1 MDPWTPFLEAILDGM
16 VSAAAACGVAL
27 SREAIAPQLILDEG
41 VEGEVA
47 FPCHR
52 SAQAAKRPPNELASA
67 LAVAFPASPLL
78 RSVSAK
84 GAYVNFRVDPDS
96 LARATLDLV
105 LSRGNRYGHAE
116 PAGPPVV
123 VEHTS
128 ANPTGPFHIGRV
140 RNGIIGDTLARILRA
155 SGTPVTTQYYVDD
168 MGRQAAMVTWIWSKP
183 RESWPEPIRKAVDGE
198 EESNEKPDR
207 HWGRPYPAVS
217 AYLKEHE
224 DARDEVGRLVQQIES
239 GEVPAEHRKLAEA
252 ILKGMLESLS
262 RLNISFDEFVWES
275 ELVRDGS
282 VNRVFERLRTC
293 PHAIEEPN
301 GAWAIDAS
309 SHGLPKESTH
319 LVFQRGDGTS
329 LYIARDVAY
338 HLAKFA
344 RFARVID
351 VLGQDHQLHARCLN
365 ALLEE
370 IGETRRPEFVIYQDI
385 TVPEGGRMST
395 RGGSAVW
402 LDQLL
407 AEAVDRARAEV
418 LVRREDLAD
427 SDVERIA
434 EAVATGAVRYHIV
447 RAAPDKPVV
456 FRWEDALSFEGRS
469 GPFLQDLVRPRL
481 RPAPQ
486 GRGAF
491 APVSVRHPPI
501 DPSRRGGAPPDP
513 LPLPAHR
520 RLRRPDRPRPCRRRV
535 RARARRPVQSLL
547 PRGPGPALGRG
558 AREPDRPGRGDA
570 ADARQRARPSGHSP
584 SRRDVIRGGRSPQR
598 RGASLDSWEGGRV
611 RGKSGLDT
619 LFRGA
624 PFPPSRVDVWE
635 SMRTSRSS

>member
-1 MDPWTPFLEAILDGM
+1 VSSSESLPSSSVDPWTPFLEVILEGL
-16 VSAAAACGVAL
+16 VSASATCGVTL
-27 SREAIAPQLILDEG
+27 SREAVAPQLSLDEG

-52 SAQAAKRPPNELASA
+52 IAQAAKRPPDELASA
-67 LAVAFPASPLL
+67 LAAAFPSSPLV
-78 RSVSAK
+78 RSVSSK
-84 GAYVNFRVDPDS
+84 GAYVNFRVDPDA

-105 LSRGNRYGHAE
+105 LSRGNRYGHGE
-116 PAGPPVV
+116 PAGPPVA

-183 RESWPEPIRKAVDGE
+183 RESWPEPVRKAVDGE
-198 EESNEKPDR
+198 EEPNEKPDR

-224 DARDEVGRLVQQIES
+224 DAREEVARLVQQIES

-252 ILKGMLESLS
+252 ILNGMLESLA
-262 RLNISFDEFVWES
+262 RLHITFDEFVWES
-275 ELVRDGS
+275 DLVRDGS
-282 VNRVFERLRTC
+282 VNRVAERLRAC
-293 PHAIEEPN
+293 PHAVEETN

-309 SHGLPKESTH
+309 SYGLPKESTH
-319 LVFQRGDGTS
+319 LVFQRGNGTS
-329 LYIARDVAY
+329 LYITRDVAY

-365 ALLEE
+365 ALLQEMAE
-370 IGETRRPEFVIYQDI
+370 SRRPEFVIYQDI

-402 LDQLL
+402 LDHLL

-418 LVRREDLAD
+418 LARREDLAD

-434 EAVATGAVRYHIV
+434 ESVATGAIRYHIV

-469 GPFLQDLVRPRL
+469 GPFLQY
-481 RPAPQ
+481 
-486 GRGAF
+486 
-491 APVSVRHPPI
+491 SY
-501 DPSRRGGAPPDP
+501 
-513 LPLPAHR
+513 
-520 RLRRPDRPRPCRRRV
+520 
-535 RARARRPVQSLL
+535 ARA
-547 PRGPGPALGRG
+547 
-558 AREPDRPGRGDA
+558 
-570 ADARQRARPSGHSP
+570 
-584 SRRDVIRGGRSPQR
+584 
-598 RGASLDSWEGGRV
+598 
-611 RGKSGLDT
+611 SGLLRKGEALQPPYPFDATRLTHPDEAALIRIISRFPRTIAYAARTGHVHAVSGFAHELADQFNRFYHAVPVLRSAEERASRIALVAAMRQT
-619 LFRGA
+619 LGNALDLLGIA
-624 PFPPSRVDVWE
+624 PLE
-635 SMRTSRSS
+635 AM

>member
-1 MDPWTPFLEAILDGM
+1 MSSSESLPSSSVDPWTPFLDAILDGT
-16 VSAAAACGVAL
+16 VSAAAACGVSL
-27 SREAIAPQLILDEG
+27 SRETLGPQLSLDEG

-52 SAQAAKRPPNELASA
+52 FAQTAKRPPNELAAA
-67 LAVAFPASPLL
+67 LAAAFPLSPLV
-78 RSVSAK
+78 RSVSSK
-84 GAYVNFRVDPDS
+84 GAYVNFRVDPDA
-96 LARATLDLV
+96 LIHATLDLV
-105 LSRGNRYGHAE
+105 LSRGNRYGHGE

-183 RESWPEPIRKAVDGE
+183 RESWPEPVRKAVDGE
-198 EESNEKPDR
+198 EEANEKPDR

-224 DARDEVGRLVQQIES
+224 DAREEVAQLVQQIES
-239 GEVPAEHRKLAEA
+239 GEVPTEHRKLAEA

-262 RLNISFDEFVWES
+262 RLRITFDEFVWES
-275 ELVRDGS
+275 DLVRDGS
-282 VNRVFERLRTC
+282 VNRVAERLRTC
-293 PHAIEEPN
+293 PHAVEEAN
-301 GAWAIDAS
+301 GAWAVDAS
-309 SHGLPKESTH
+309 SYGLPKESTH
-319 LVFQRGDGTS
+319 LVFQRGNGTS
-329 LYIARDVAY
+329 LYITRDVAY

-365 ALLEE
+365 ALLQE
-370 IGETRRPEFVIYQDI
+370 IAESRRPEFVIYQDI

-402 LDQLL
+402 LDHLL

-418 LVRREDLAD
+418 LARREDLAD

-434 EAVATGAVRYHIV
+434 ESVATGAIRYHIV

-469 GPFLQDLVRPRL
+469 GPFLQYSYARASSVLRKGDATQPPYPFDASRLSHTEERALVRIISRFPRTIAYAARTGHVHSVAGFAHELADQFNRFYHAVPVL
-481 RPAPQ
+481 R
-486 GRGAF
+486 
-491 APVSVRHPPI
+491 ST
-501 DPSRRGGAPPDP
+501 
-513 LPLPAHR
+513 
-520 RLRRPDRPRPCRRRV
+520 
-535 RARARRPVQSLL
+535 
-547 PRGPGPALGRG
+547 
-558 AREPDRPGRGDA
+558 E
-570 ADARQRARPSGHSP
+570 
-584 SRRDVIRGGRSPQR
+584 
-598 RGASLDSWEGGRV
+598 E
-611 RGKSGLDT
+611 
-619 LFRGA
+619 
-624 PFPPSRVDVWE
+624 
-635 SMRTSRSS
+635 RSSRIALVAAVRQTLGNALDLLGIVPLDAM